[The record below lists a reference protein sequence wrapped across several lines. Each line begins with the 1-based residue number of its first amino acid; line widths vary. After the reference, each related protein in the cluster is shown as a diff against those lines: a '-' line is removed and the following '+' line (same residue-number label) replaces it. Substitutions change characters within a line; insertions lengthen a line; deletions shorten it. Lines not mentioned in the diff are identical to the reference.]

1 MTNASKQPN
10 NFCTLIVL
18 ALALAGV
25 MCPTLSIAQG
35 ATNPPSGP
43 TVTTDREDYPPYSV
57 VYITGTGFRPSEIV
71 SNRVV
76 EIAGSSPGT
85 AYDPWEFPADTN
97 GNFNTVWYIFTA
109 DFIGATF
116 ELTTVGLSSGLKA
129 QTRFSDAAF
138 NAQLQGLSF
147 GSTDWSSGN
156 VTNWQELDLITLRV
170 YLTSI
175 ALTAGSNQTITV
187 SFDHTKTTGNSI
199 IPGFENLYN

>member
-1 MTNASKQPN
+1 MTDPRSQPN
-10 NFCTLIVL
+10 FSVTFVVL
-18 ALALAGV
+18 SLALAGAFAPV
-25 MCPTLSIAQG
+25 RSVAQNS
-35 ATNPPSGP
+35 TNVSSPA

-97 GNFNTVWYIFTA
+97 GNFNTIWYIFTE

-156 VTNWQELDLITLRV
+156 VTNWQELDLIPLRV
-170 YLTSI
+170 YLTAST
-175 ALTAGSNQTITV
+175 LTARSNQVITLD
-187 SFDHTKTTGNSI
+187 FDHTK
-199 IPGFENLYN
+199 